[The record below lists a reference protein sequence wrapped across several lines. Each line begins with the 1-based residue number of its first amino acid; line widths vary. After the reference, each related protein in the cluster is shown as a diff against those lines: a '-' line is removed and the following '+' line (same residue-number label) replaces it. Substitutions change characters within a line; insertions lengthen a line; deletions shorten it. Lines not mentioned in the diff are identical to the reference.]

1 MIETLA
7 DAGGVG
13 LAAPQVHVPQRL
25 IIFNVPPGRG
35 GPEGDDAG
43 VPLTAVV
50 DPFLEPVGPER
61 ETGWEGCL
69 SIPGMRGAVPRW
81 RSVRLTGR
89 ALDGSPIA
97 QTATGFH
104 ARVIQHEV
112 DHLAGILYPR
122 SEEPT
127 SELQSLMPNS

>member
-1 MIETLA
+1 MAVLKIARLGHPVLLQPAAPIGDPSDPELHRLVRDMIETLA

-50 DPFLEPVGPER
+50 DPFLEPE
-61 ETGWEGCL
+61 
-69 SIPGMRGAVPRW
+69 I
-81 RSVRLTGR
+81 GR
-89 ALDGSPIA
+89 ASCRERVCPYVLIQVAAGSLK
-97 QTATGFH
+97 TKTN
-104 ARVIQHEV
+104 
-112 DHLAGILYPR
+112 
-122 SEEPT
+122 T
-127 SELQSLMPNS
+127 K

>member
-1 MIETLA
+1 MAVLKIARLGHPVLLQPAAPIGDPSDPELHRLVRDMIETLA

-69 SIPGMRGAVPRW
+69 SIPGMRGAVPR
-81 RSVRLTGR
+81 
-89 ALDGSPIA
+89 
-97 QTATGFH
+97 
-104 ARVIQHEV
+104 
-112 DHLAGILYPR
+112 
-122 SEEPT
+122 
-127 SELQSLMPNS
+127 